1 MIGTRLGP
9 YEITAKLGKGGP
21 PPPEGPA
28 MRLRGGRLHGMM
40 STMVTTMDS
49 AGRLVIPSEIRREAA
64 IEPGTPLDVRWRDGV
79 IEIEP
84 QPLKVKLQR
93 KGRLLVATPVARVT
107 PLRTATV
114 ERTRRQI
121 GRRRDGR

>member
-1 MIGTRLGP
+1 
-9 YEITAKLGKGGP
+9 
-21 PPPEGPA
+21 
-28 MRLRGGRLHGMM
+28 
-40 STMVTTMDS
+40 MVTTMDA

-84 QPLKVKLQR
+84 QPLTVKLR
-93 KGRLLVATPVARVT
+93 RRGRLLVATPAGRVP
-107 PLRTATV
+107 PLRASTV